1 MKNMGWAQLLE
12 NLTVVIRM
20 KGFGKRSQTQKLENK
35 MLFRVVEENF
45 KCL

>member
-1 MKNMGWAQLLE
+1 MKDLGWAQLLE
-12 NLTVVIRM
+12 NLTVVIQM
-20 KGFGKRSQTQKLENK
+20 KVNVGTFK